1 MASSKDSVFD
11 MIKLGL
17 ILVAYAVASC
27 TVLAVVNNATSA
39 KIRRNQI
46 DKANSAMKAVFAD
59 ADDFEPVTDFSAGAS
74 TVITVSDVYL
84 AKKDGAVA
92 GGVVQVSGPTY
103 DRAKIIIGLR
113 TDGTV
118 SGVQFL
124 ENTDS
129 PGFGQKASDPTF
141 TLANGKTFY
150 GQFAGKNAADGFV
163 AGKTFDA
170 ISGATITSAG
180 VASLITE
187 GTNVLSSYFT
197 EHNYE

>member
-1 MASSKDSVFD
+1 MSGTSQDSVFD

-27 TVLAVVNNATSA
+27 TVLAVVNLSTSA
-39 KIRRNQI
+39 RIRQNQI
-46 DKANSAMKAVFAD
+46 DKANAAMKAVFAD
-59 ADDFEPVTDFSAGAS
+59 ADSFEPGTDFTARTG
-74 TVITVSDVYL
+74 VVTVSDLYI
-84 AKKDGAVA
+84 ARKGGEVA

-103 DRAKIIIGLR
+103 DRAKIIVGLR

-129 PGFGQKASDPTF
+129 PGFGLKASDPTF
-141 TLANGKTFY
+141 TLSGGQTFY
-150 GQFAGKNAADGFV
+150 GQFAGKKAADGFI

-170 ISGATITSAG
+170 ISGATITSSG

-187 GTNVLSSYFT
+187 GTNALSTYFT
-197 EHNYE
+197 EHKYE

>member
-27 TVLAVVNNATSA
+27 TVLAVVNNATSV

-141 TLANGKTFY
+141 TLANGT
-150 GQFAGKNAADGFV
+150 V
-163 AGKTFDA
+163 
-170 ISGATITSAG
+170 
-180 VASLITE
+180 SLPVKMRQT
-187 GTNVLSSYFT
+187 VLLPERRSMLFRARLLQVPAL
-197 EHNYE
+197 HPL